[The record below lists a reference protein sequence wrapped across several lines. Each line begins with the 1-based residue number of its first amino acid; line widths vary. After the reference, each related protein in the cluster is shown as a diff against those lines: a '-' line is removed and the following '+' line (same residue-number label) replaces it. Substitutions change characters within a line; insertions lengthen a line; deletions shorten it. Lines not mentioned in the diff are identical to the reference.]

1 MSQINVSDILPLLS
15 LIAILMWF
23 SISSIKNYFNGD
35 LTTRDANILN
45 FIRQRFTEENI
56 LYDSKLTE
64 GLAKLNAELN
74 ARDANFTAEAQR
86 ILSLINSFTTR
97 LDEIEQVLERY
108 NNHFGRISS
117 EFDSINESIESIT
130 TFQNPLINVMQSS
143 KESNK
148 ISKVKR
154 TYLKILPIHTIPLLI
169 LILLIPL
176 LVLQDQSQRSFS
188 GITLTIWTRFKQ
200 IFDREMAQRRYTFDE
215 MCYSVAMRIQPLDIL
230 CGASAVYLTIENDTL
245 PPLENVRD
253 IVDRAVNS
261 SLLKIEENERKT
273 KVLEV
278 LSQVSGYISVR
289 GLKAF
294 NVLNMERELP
304 LDYTREKI
312 EENIINLKYKLE
324 HPRSEVDINLYGSL
338 RQALENINS
347 SELTWRDPEASMV
360 LSNDS
365 DIVKNLQ
372 PRQKNVFLEPRENMK
387 CIIPESIKAKCNEFV
402 SGFNNSN
409 TLHDTRNIF
418 HDKSWKE
425 SESKLMEITGHIL
438 STLGEIWSN
447 PAFMSS
453 VSRSEQSEGTY
464 ISDIIMPLLR
474 SSLGDLLNDQAISHP
489 PRNNYSSTTISSPPY
504 NKY

>member
-1 MSQINVSDILPLLS
+1 M
-15 LIAILMWF
+15 
-23 SISSIKNYFNGD
+23 
-35 LTTRDANILN
+35 
-45 FIRQRFTEENI
+45 
-56 LYDSKLTE
+56 
-64 GLAKLNAELN
+64 
-74 ARDANFTAEAQR
+74 
-86 ILSLINSFTTR
+86 R
-97 LDEIEQVLERY
+97 LGEIEQVLERY

-117 EFDSINESIESIT
+117 EFDSINESIT
-130 TFQNPLINVMQSS
+130 TFQNLFNQRHAIIQRI
-143 KESNK
+143 E
-148 ISKVKR
+148 
-154 TYLKILPIHTIPLLI
+154 
-169 LILLIPL
+169 
-176 LVLQDQSQRSFS
+176 QDQQS
-188 GITLTIWTRFKQ
+188 
-200 IFDREMAQRRYTFDE
+200 EMNLSEDSSNSHNSSINS
-215 MCYSVAMRIQPLDIL
+215 YSPNSSASSSEPLDIL

-360 LSNDS
+360 LSDDS

-425 SESKLMEITGHIL
+425 SESKLMEITGRIL

-447 PAFMSS
+447 PAFTSS
-453 VSRSEQSEGTY
+453 VSRSEQSPDDFPEVELSESTITPIPSAH
-464 ISDIIMPLLR
+464 ISK
-474 SSLGDLLNDQAISHP
+474 SSGLGDLPKTQGFNSDFSDNDEV
-489 PRNNYSSTTISSPPY
+489 NNWSATYSD
-504 NKY
+504 NDDEAG